1 MPKKH
6 KFTVFNTAN
15 KAKNFINY
23 INKRFNNKVVKN
35 FTTHGYFFNDC
46 YITAYVDNDNL
57 VKFFVQNNLL
67 NSKDYNILVIGKIKN
82 QGGQ

>member
-35 FTTHGYFFNDC
+35 FTTHGYSFNNC

-82 QGGQ
+82 QGEQ